1 MRDAPRGNANP
12 GGTPGQNS
20 PLGGTELSAA
30 PGTDAATVPGADPSH
45 TGTGSGEAPP
55 RGTPHDRGAYDRG
68 GANSSGT
75 PEDNPPRRHST
86 PPGDA
91 GPAAA
96 PDAGLSTAPGA
107 GPAATPGTDPAAAPD
122 AGSSPAGAGS
132 GEAPP
137 RGVPHVRGDANFGG
151 TLGENPPGYSTPPG
165 GADTA
170 AAPGAGP
177 AAAPGAEPARA
188 GAGSGGASPRGA
200 YDVLVVGGGII
211 GLVTAWRA
219 AQRGLRVAVADP
231 EPGGGAAR
239 VAAGMLAA
247 VTELQYGEQT
257 LLDLNLVSAARYPDF
272 AAELTEATGL
282 GTGFRACGTLAVAL
296 DADDR
301 AHLRDLHAFQ
311 TSLGLSS
318 EWLSGRDCRRLEPL
332 LAPGVRGGL
341 RVDGDHQVDP
351 RRLAAALLRAAEL
364 AGAVLHRCA
373 VARVRTTSG
382 GRVTGALLA
391 DGTEVAAG
399 RTVLA
404 AGSRSGRIAGVPEAA
419 LPPVRPVKG
428 QILRL
433 RIPAG
438 HAPFLSR
445 TVRAVVRGS
454 HVYLVPRE
462 NGELVL
468 GATSEE
474 CGWDTT
480 VTAGGVYELLRDAHE
495 LVPGITELPL
505 TETLA
510 GLRPGS
516 PDNAPLL
523 GRTAVDGLLLATG
536 HHRNGVLLTPVTGDI
551 MAEVLVTG
559 ELPGYARPF
568 AASRFG
574 PGPGTGTGTGTGNSA
589 AAAPAVAA
597 REEQPV

>member
-1 MRDAPRGNANP
+1 MTRSH
-12 GGTPGQNS
+12 TPPS
-20 PLGGTELSAA
+20 PPSTPSALSAPA
-30 PGTDAATVPGADPSH
+30 P
-45 TGTGSGEAPP
+45 
-55 RGTPHDRGAYDRG
+55 
-68 GANSSGT
+68 
-75 PEDNPPRRHST
+75 
-86 PPGDA
+86 
-91 GPAAA
+91 
-96 PDAGLSTAPGA
+96 
-107 GPAATPGTDPAAAPD
+107 
-122 AGSSPAGAGS
+122 
-132 GEAPP
+132 
-137 RGVPHVRGDANFGG
+137 
-151 TLGENPPGYSTPPG
+151 
-165 GADTA
+165 
-170 AAPGAGP
+170 
-177 AAAPGAEPARA
+177 
-188 GAGSGGASPRGA
+188 
-200 YDVLVVGGGII
+200 DVLVVGGGLI

-219 AQRGLRVAVADP
+219 AQRGLRTAVVDP
-231 EPGGGAAR
+231 APGGGAAH

-257 LLDLNLVSAARYPDF
+257 LLDLNLASAQRYPAF
-272 AAELTEATGL
+272 VAELEDLTGL
-282 GTGFRACGTLAVAL
+282 DTGYRRCGTLAVAL

-311 TSLGLSS
+311 TSLGLESQ
-318 EWLSGRDCRRLEPL
+318 WLGGRDCRRLEPL

-351 RRLAAALLRAAEL
+351 RRLAAALLRAAERTGVAFVRATAARIETA
-364 AGAVLHRCA
+364 AGRATGVVLD
-373 VARVRTTSG
+373 
-382 GRVTGALLA
+382 
-391 DGTEVAAG
+391 DGTVLAAG

-404 AGSRSGRIAGVPEAA
+404 AGSESGRIGGLPPEL

-474 CGWDTT
+474 FGWDTT

-505 TETLA
+505 AEMLA

-523 GRTAVDGLLLATG
+523 GATAVDGLLLATG
-536 HHRNGVLLTPVTGDI
+536 HHRNGVLLTPVTGDA
-551 MAEVLVTG
+551 MAEVLTSPDG
-559 ELPGYARPF
+559 GLPPYARAF
-568 AASRFG
+568 GARRF
-574 PGPGTGTGTGTGNSA
+574 
-589 AAAPAVAA
+589 APA
-597 REEQPV
+597 RQEQPA